1 MRKKKKY
8 LRNLFIGMILLCTV
22 SDVNAVTNP
31 YSQTGPYGTNCT
43 WYAWNMA
50 YQKAGVVLPGWGNAK
65 DWYYDAMNA
74 GYSVGTTPKANS
86 IVVWGGWTSYGHVG
100 YVESVGDNTLYV
112 WDSTGPCIDETDP
125 SYQECMANSW
135 CEDTDRVCKENAK
148 KGACAY
154 TLSPDQY
161 GITGYIYLDTAP
173 TSPPVSTKE
182 STYTKPVTPNVTE
195 EVVVKSNNT
204 NLSSITLSSGTISFQ
219 SDILEYEIK
228 VKNEVEAITIA
239 ATLEDEKA
247 TVEGTGEY
255 KLKVGVNEIK
265 LVVTAEDGTTKEY
278 QLHITREKKEIIK
291 KEEVKETTN
300 SNQIIYLIL
309 GISVAIFVLILGII
323 FFIRKRKKKLNQ
335 NVVKSKS
342 EKQIDRS

>member
-8 LRNLFIGMILLCTV
+8 LSHIFIVIILLCTMSKV
-22 SDVNAVTNP
+22 KAVTNP
-31 YSQTGPYGTNCT
+31 YHQTGPYGTNCT

-50 YQKAGVVLPGWGNAK
+50 YQKAGVALPGWGNAK

-74 GYSVGTTPKANS
+74 GYSVGTTPRANS
-86 IVVWGGWTSYGHVG
+86 IVVWGGWTTYGHVG

-161 GITGYIYLDTAP
+161 GITGYIYLDTVP
-173 TSPPVSTKE
+173 TSPQVSTYE
-182 STYTKPVTPNVTE
+182 NTYVEPSPTVTE
-195 EVVVKSNNT
+195 EVIEKSSNT
-204 NLSSITLSSGTISFQ
+204 NLSQITITNGTISFQ
-219 SDILEYEIK
+219 PDVLEYEIQ
-228 VKNEVEAITIA
+228 VEHEVETITVN
-239 ATLEDEKA
+239 ATVEDEKA

-309 GISVAIFVLILGII
+309 GISGSIFVLILGII